1 MMNSYL
7 VTAATIEPDDYKH
20 VVTVDIHAAAHPTVL
35 ERLFRIMN
43 VVDGGADEIVG
54 GGVHSSNLQKA
65 RIRSLSVGDLV
76 IGVSD
81 KAECFS
87 PRKWP
92 RTSARKTLPGKYGST
107 RAIESLSRGYLCE
120 CSGWKSFTDTER
132 FVGLQMDWAVFY
144 DGLPQFQF

>member
-1 MMNSYL
+1 VKYYVFYRRDMMNSYL

-20 VVTVDIHAAAHPTVL
+20 VVTVDIHAQQHPTVL

-87 PRKWP
+87 P
-92 RTSARKTLPGKYGST
+92 TLPGKYGST

-132 FVGLQMDWAVFY
+132 FVGLQMDWTVFY